1 MKHYLLVRIK
11 TSKKTN
17 LLLKLNKLNVD
28 IKNIIYEPNYL
39 KFQILSS
46 DLKKIKKYLV
56 SFEVEIIDE
65 TGIYKLKEELKKNN
79 LIIIGIIFAVIIF
92 LILSNII
99 VKINIIHEDSHL
111 RELISSSLAEAGVTR
126 LSFKKSYDEYEKII
140 ARIKEE
146 YKDKIEWL
154 EIDVEGM
161 VINIRVE
168 ERIINEYDKSSN
180 TCHIVAGKS
189 GIIKSITTKRGVAEV
204 SINDYVSKGDILIN
218 GNIKLNDEVKTSIC
232 ASGTVYAEVWYQ
244 VNATIP
250 LTEEKVKDTG
260 KMRYNFLIK
269 KGSVETVILKSRV
282 GEEKRVE
289 NKFLFSFFG
298 FEVYLQKEYEIEIEK
313 ITYNEEEATKKGI
326 ALIHEK
332 LELKLDNFESI
343 IEEKVLQKE
352 LKNNNIYI
360 DMFLA
365 VREQIGI
372 KEYFDDSRSDTSD
385 EDDNEYTNRI
395 NW

>member
-79 LIIIGIIFAVIIF
+79 LIITGIIFAVIIF

-140 ARIKEE
+140 ANIKEE

-180 TCHIVAGKS
+180 TCHIVDGKS
-189 GIIKSITTKRGVAEV
+189 GIIK
-204 SINDYVSKGDILIN
+204 
-218 GNIKLNDEVKTSIC
+218 
-232 ASGTVYAEVWYQ
+232 
-244 VNATIP
+244 
-250 LTEEKVKDTG
+250 
-260 KMRYNFLIK
+260 
-269 KGSVETVILKSRV
+269 
-282 GEEKRVE
+282 
-289 NKFLFSFFG
+289 
-298 FEVYLQKEYEIEIEK
+298 
-313 ITYNEEEATKKGI
+313 
-326 ALIHEK
+326 
-332 LELKLDNFESI
+332 
-343 IEEKVLQKE
+343 
-352 LKNNNIYI
+352 
-360 DMFLA
+360 
-365 VREQIGI
+365 
-372 KEYFDDSRSDTSD
+372 
-385 EDDNEYTNRI
+385 RI
-395 NW
+395 FQW